1 MFIFKYIIYTTMD
14 HQYSE
19 LLKELLYQALK
30 LIHSGEPGVDSL
42 LYKAIYVLKDNE
54 IMNSLASCLH
64 SFD

>member
-1 MFIFKYIIYTTMD
+1 MD